1 MSEMNPYQPPAPVA
15 EPVAAAANAGHFN
28 TSGRTLD
35 ASHGWNWISSA
46 FTLFMK
52 QPGMWILLFIIYFV
66 CCALLSA
73 IPILG
78 GFANLLL
85 LPVFGAGFMRACR
98 ALDDGGEIAVEH
110 LFHGFKNRT
119 SNLMV
124 VGVFACL
131 PLAVVIV
138 GMLIAGGAGIFAAL
152 FSGTAALATLGVSVM
167 LAMLAGLLVSLP
179 VYMALWFAAPL
190 VLFDG
195 VAPGAAL
202 KASFSACLKNVIA
215 FTLYAIVLVVLF
227 IVATIPFG
235 LGLIVVV
242 PVALISVY
250 TAYREIFFDA

>member
-1 MSEMNPYQPPAPVA
+1 MSETNPYQPPVPAAPASAV
-15 EPVAAAANAGHFN
+15 GGSFN
-28 TSGRTLD
+28 VNGRTLD
-35 ASHGWNWISSA
+35 AGHGWTWIASA
-46 FTLFMK
+46 FSLFMK
-52 QPGMWILLFIIYFV
+52 QPGMWVLLFIIYFV
-66 CCALLSA
+66 CCALLSM

-85 LPVFGAGFMRACR
+85 LPVFGAGFMCACR
-98 ALDDGGEIAVEH
+98 ASDDGGEVAVEH
-110 LFHGFKNRT
+110 LFFGFKNKT

-124 VGVFACL
+124 IGVFACL

-152 FSGTAALATLGVSVM
+152 FSGTAALATLGFSVA
-167 LAMLAGLLVSLP
+167 LAMMAGLIISVP

-195 VAPGAAL
+195 MAPGVAL

-215 FTLYAIVLVVLF
+215 FTLYAIVLFVLF

-250 TAYREIFFDA
+250 TAYRDIFFAA

>member
-1 MSEMNPYQPPAPVA
+1 MSEMNPYQPPVPAA
-15 EPVAAAANAGHFN
+15 EQGSAAGKFN
-28 TSGRTLD
+28 TNGRTLD
-35 ASHGWNWISSA
+35 ASHGWTWIASA

-66 CCALLSA
+66 CCALLSV

-85 LPVFGAGFMRACR
+85 LPVFGAGFMRACQV
-98 ALDDGGEIAVEH
+98 LDDGGEIGVEH
-110 LFHGFKNRT
+110 LFHGFKNKT

-124 VGVFACL
+124 IGVFACV

-138 GMLIAGGAGIFAAL
+138 GMLMAGGAGIFAAL
-152 FSGTAALATLGVSVM
+152 FSGTAALATLGVSVA
-167 LAMLAGLLVSLP
+167 LAMLAGLIVSVP
-179 VYMALWFAAPL
+179 VYMALWFAVPL
-190 VLFDG
+190 ALFDG
-195 VAPGAAL
+195 LAPGAAL
-202 KASFSACLKNVIA
+202 KASFSASLKNVIA
-215 FTLYAIVLVVLF
+215 FTLYAIILLVLF
-227 IVATIPFG
+227 MVGTIPFG